1 MPPMKTSLLK
11 LLQYLQNRLNHK
23 RAGELLSS
31 EQLHHVLK
39 GAAFGFYDWHVSS
52 GEFRVDEHWL
62 AILGYLPGEMQ
73 VDASVI
79 PSLVEASDRELVRH
93 RLFEAIATD
102 DPFII
107 EFRGV
112 HKQGRLCWVRST
124 GSVISRDS
132 KTGAPLRVCGAMQ
145 DISSIKQGERER
157 DEYLQFFEM
166 SSDLMMIGKLDGK
179 LLKVNKAT
187 LDTLGFTEAEIYS
200 LDLMDLTHPDDK
212 HDTMHEFRRQMQ
224 AGETLNFENR
234 CLCKDGSYRW
244 LSYRSTFSQE
254 LGLSYATARD
264 ITESKRIQEALRQ
277 QQDRYNALVD
287 NTEDVI
293 MEFDR
298 HHRHTY
304 VNNAVAKAIGLKPED
319 FLGKTHE
326 EMGFPKALC
335 NLWED
340 AIERVFVTGQPFTT
354 YFEAEN
360 PGGLMRVDWSVFP
373 GIVINGEVRTVL
385 NVSRDITQY
394 MRMEEDLR
402 RMQKLS
408 SLGVLAGGI
417 AHDFNNIL
425 TILFGNISLAK
436 NYIGADHKSYQSLD
450 KAEVAFQRAT
460 HLTSQLLTF
469 AKGGE
474 PVKEDVSIAAL
485 IEEVVKFDL
494 SGSNVKLVFAA
505 PADLWHARVD
515 KGQISQVFS
524 NLATNANQ
532 AMPEGGHL
540 YIAIDNC
547 VLARNEVMSH
557 EGGDYL
563 KFTVRDEGTGIAE
576 EHLDK
581 IFDPYF
587 TTKEKGS
594 GLGLATVHSIIMRHE
609 GHISVESVVGNGTT
623 LTIYLPASSAAHAV
637 AATSHNTDAAA
648 VSRQARVLVMDDE
661 EMICQLCTAYL
672 TAQGYSVDVAH
683 EGKEAI
689 RKYDAQAQAGAPYD
703 CLIMDLTI
711 PGGMS
716 GKEAIAEIR
725 QRNPQ
730 VKAIVSSGYA
740 ADPVMA
746 NFREHGFSGF
756 IPKPFQLSALH
767 EEIKRVLAE

>member
-1 MPPMKTSLLK
+1 MKTTVHK
-11 LLQYLQNRLNHK
+11 LLQFLKSRLEPG
-23 RAGELLSS
+23 RTAELLSS
-31 EQLHHVLK
+31 EQFHQVLK
-39 GAAFGFYDWHVSS
+39 GAAFGFYDWHVSA

-62 AILGYLPGEMQ
+62 AILGYKPGEIV
-73 VDASVI
+73 VDASTLPDLI
-79 PSLVEASDRELVRH
+79 EASDQEMVRT
-93 RLFEAIATD
+93 RLFQAITKD
-102 DPFII
+102 DPFTV
-107 EFRGV
+107 EFRAV
-112 HKQGRLCWVRST
+112 HKQGRLCWARTS

-145 DISSIKQGERER
+145 DITGIKQGERER
-157 DEYLQFFEM
+157 DEFMQFFEM
-166 SSDLMMIGKLDGK
+166 SSDLMMIAKPDGK
-179 LLKVNKAT
+179 FVKVNKAT
-187 LDTLGFTEAEIYS
+187 LDTLGFGEKEIYS
-200 LDLMDLTHPDDK
+200 INFMELAHPDDK
-212 HDTMHEFRRQMQ
+212 AATTEELLRQMES
-224 AGETLNFENR
+224 GKTLKFENR
-234 CLCKDGSYRW
+234 VMCKDGSYRW
-244 LSYRSTFSQE
+244 LSYRSVFSKE
-254 LGLSYATARD
+254 FGLSYATARD
-264 ITESKRIQEALRQ
+264 VTDSKRIQEALRQ
-277 QQDRYNALVD
+277 QQERYNALVD

-298 HHRHTY
+298 AHRHTY
-304 VNNAVAKAIGLKPED
+304 VNNAVAKSIGLAPED

-326 EMGFPKALC
+326 EMGFPKDLC
-335 NLWED
+335 DLWEEG
-340 AIERVFVTGQPFTT
+340 IERVFVSGQSYST
-354 YFEAEN
+354 YFEVDN
-360 PGGLMRVDWSVFP
+360 PGGRRRIDWSVFP
-373 GIVINGEVRTVL
+373 GIVINGEILTVL

-394 MRMEEDLR
+394 KRMEEDLR

-425 TILFGNISLAK
+425 TILFGNIGLAK
-436 NYIGADHKSYQSLD
+436 SYLEPGHTSFQSLD

-474 PVKEDVSIAAL
+474 PVKQDVSVAAL

-494 SGSNVKLVFAA
+494 SGSNVKLVLSA
-505 PADLWHARVD
+505 PDNLWHARVD

-532 AMPEGGHL
+532 AMPVGGHL
-540 YIAIDNC
+540 HISIDNC
-547 VLARNEVMSH
+547 VLVRNEVP
-557 EGGDYL
+557 GLDAGNYL
-563 KFTVRDEGTGIAE
+563 KFIVSDEGGGIPE

-594 GLGLATVHSIIMRHE
+594 GLGLATVHSIITRHE
-609 GHISVESVVGNGTT
+609 GHISVESVVGKGTA
-623 LTIYLPASSAAHAV
+623 LTIYLPAAPGIDH
-637 AATSHNTDAAA
+637 
-648 VSRQARVLVMDDE
+648 VSRSTPVTGAGAVQPQLKVLVMDDE
-661 EMICQLCTAYL
+661 EMICQLCSAYL
-672 TAQGYSVDVAH
+672 SAQGYRVEVAQ
-683 EGKEAI
+683 EGREAI
-689 RKYDAQAQAGAPYD
+689 RKYDAAVAAGSPYD

-725 QRNPQ
+725 KRDPQ

-756 IPKPFQLSALH
+756 IPKPFQLSALL
-767 EEIKRVLAE
+767 EEIKRVLSEA

>member
-1 MPPMKTSLLK
+1 MQNTILK
-11 LLQYLQNRLNHK
+11 LLQFLQNRLERK
-23 RAGELLSS
+23 RPGELLSS
-31 EQLHHVLK
+31 NQLHSVLK
-39 GAAFGFYDWHVSS
+39 GAALGFYDWHVPS

-62 AILGYLPGEMQ
+62 AILGYEPGELY

-79 PSLVEASDRELVRH
+79 PTLVEPSDREFVKQ
-93 RLFEAIATD
+93 RLFDAITSD
-102 DPFII
+102 DPFTID
-107 EFRGV
+107 FRGV

-124 GSVISRDS
+124 GSVIQRDA

-157 DEYLQFFEM
+157 DEFMQFFEM
-166 SSDLMMIGKLDGK
+166 SSDLMMIAKLDGK
-179 LLKVNKAT
+179 FVKVNKAT
-187 LDTLGFTEAEIYS
+187 LDTLGFSEEEIYS
-200 LDLMDLTHPDDK
+200 IDIMDLAHPDDVAG
-212 HDTMHEFRRQMQ
+212 TTEEFHRQMQ
-224 AGETLNFENR
+224 SGVTLSFENR
-234 CLCKDGSYRW
+234 IRRKDGSYRW
-244 LSYRSTFSQE
+244 LSYRSAFSHE

-264 ITESKRIQEALRQ
+264 VTESKRIQEALRQ
-277 QQDRYNALVD
+277 QQERYNALVD
-287 NTEDVI
+287 NTADVI

-298 HHRHTY
+298 QHRHTY
-304 VNNAVAKAIGLKPED
+304 VNNAVTKAIGLTPED
-319 FLGKTHE
+319 FMGKTHE
-326 EMGFPKALC
+326 EMGFPHDLC
-335 NLWED
+335 VLWED
-340 AIERVFVTGQPFTT
+340 AIERVFVSGQSYST
-354 YFEAEN
+354 YFEADN
-360 PGGLMRVDWSVFP
+360 PGGRMRVDWSVFP
-373 GIVINGEVRTVL
+373 GLVIDGEVKTVL

-425 TILFGNISLAK
+425 TILFGNLSLAK
-436 NYIGADHKSYQSLD
+436 GYVEPDHKSYQALD

-474 PVKEDVSIAAL
+474 PVKQDVSIAAL

-494 SGSNVKLVFAA
+494 SGSNVKQVFSA
-505 PADLWHARVD
+505 PADLWHASVD

-540 YIAIDNC
+540 YISIDNS
-547 VLARNEVMSH
+547 VLGRNEVMGL
-557 EGGDYL
+557 EAGNYL
-563 KFTVRDEGTGIAE
+563 KFIVRDEGIGIPE

-594 GLGLATVHSIIMRHE
+594 GLGLATVHSIITRHE
-609 GHISVESVVGNGTT
+609 GHISVESTVGKGTT
-623 LTIYLPASSAAHAV
+623 LLLYLPAASSTQQEQASSLAP
-637 AATSHNTDAAA
+637 ATGP
-648 VSRQARVLVMDDE
+648 VKQQARVLVMDDE
-661 EMICQLCTAYL
+661 AMICQLCSSYL
-672 TAQGYSVDVAH
+672 TAQGYLVDVAH
-683 EGKEAI
+683 DGHEAI
-689 RKYDAQAQAGAPYD
+689 RKYDAAMLAGTPYD
-703 CLIMDLTI
+703 CLVMDLTI

-716 GKEAIAEIR
+716 GKEAITEIR
-725 QRNPQ
+725 KRDPN
-730 VKAIVSSGYA
+730 VRAIVSSGYA

-756 IPKPFQLSALH
+756 IPKPFQLNALH
-767 EEIKRVLAE
+767 QEIKRVLAET